1 MRQQNIYIVF
11 NFCKWAIFKLELSEN
26 KKFLKQNK
34 PEEVI
39 YYKKECN
46 SPIANSFHLIDKIEE
61 QVGWTPI
68 IATMNKW
75 SRVLKILNILA
86 IEAIPSIL
94 TYNVPFRQ
102 NILQNIIDNKV
113 ITAYIALDKA
123 GKLGG
128 Y

>member
-1 MRQQNIYIVF
+1 
-11 NFCKWAIFKLELSEN
+11 
-26 KKFLKQNK
+26 
-34 PEEVI
+34 
-39 YYKKECN
+39 
-46 SPIANSFHLIDKIEE
+46 LIDKIEE

-102 NILQNIIDNKV
+102 NILQNIIDNKA
-113 ITAYIALDKA
+113 ITACIALDKA